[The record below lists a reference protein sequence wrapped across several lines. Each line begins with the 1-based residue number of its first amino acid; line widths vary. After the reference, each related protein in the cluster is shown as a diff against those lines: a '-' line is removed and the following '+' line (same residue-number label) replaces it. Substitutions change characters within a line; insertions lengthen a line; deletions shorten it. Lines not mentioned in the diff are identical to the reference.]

1 MNNQFSCPAVPLI
14 VSLVI
19 LFAVPHSAPCVEFS
33 ADLIRSSGGESDRS
47 KVYLKGDLRREE
59 TFEDGELSAV
69 TIFRPDKRV
78 TWNLM
83 PEDEMYM
90 EVPLVEGMDGAEG
103 NIDKLEN
110 STTVEILGEETVNG
124 FVCEKRL
131 YGGSDEAPGEVVAW
145 YSKELDYPVK
155 LQISFLM
162 ARMNWCWS
170 TKTLRWVRYQ
180 TRNSKFPRVTKS
192 SRSRACPRDLFPA
205 RYLRGCHQR
214 KGRRIE
220 P

>member
-1 MNNQFSCPAVPLI
+1 M
-14 VSLVI
+14 
-19 LFAVPHSAPCVEFS
+19 
-33 ADLIRSSGGESDRS
+33 
-47 KVYLKGDLRREE
+47 YLKGDLRREE

-83 PEDEMYM
+83 PEDEKDM

-155 LQISFLM
+155 LQISFFDGEDELVLEYK
-162 ARMNWCWS
+162 NIE
-170 TKTLRWVRYQ
+170 VGEVPD
-180 TRNSKFPRVTKS
+180 SKFEIPESYEKFAIPGMPEGFV
-192 SRSRACPRDLFPA
+192 PGEIP
-205 RYLRGCHQR
+205 
-214 KGRRIE
+214 
-220 P
+220 